1 MTNRLP
7 KIYLKP
13 VPSRKLGIWLH
24 GLYGVTLLAIISA
37 PIGVKVKIVLL
48 IALVLTKLPVY
59 RKLTPE
65 QVVQAEIK
73 WNGWSKIALRDGK
86 RQTARLRRDSLVTPW
101 LILLRFDQRG
111 RWRHP
116 VMVLFQ
122 DALPQSEMRSLRI
135 LLKHGSFIG
144 DEPVF

>member
-7 KIYLKP
+7 TIHLKP
-13 VPSRKLGIWLH
+13 APSKQLVIWLH
-24 GLYGVTLLAIISA
+24 SLYGVTLLAIISA
-37 PIGVKVKIVLL
+37 PIGVTVKLVLL
-48 IALVLTKLPVY
+48 ITIVLTKLPVY
-59 RKLTPE
+59 SKLTPE
-65 QVVQAEIK
+65 QVVEAKIK

-86 RQTARLRRDSLVTPW
+86 RQTAKLRTDSLVTPW
-101 LILLRFDQRG
+101 LILLRFDLRG

-116 VMVLFQ
+116 VMVLFR

-144 DEPVF
+144 EEPVF